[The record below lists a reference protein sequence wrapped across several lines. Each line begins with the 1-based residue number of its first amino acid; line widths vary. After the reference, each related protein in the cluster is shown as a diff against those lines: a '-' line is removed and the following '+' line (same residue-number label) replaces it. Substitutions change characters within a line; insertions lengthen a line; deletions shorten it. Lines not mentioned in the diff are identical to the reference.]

1 MPPRQIGG
9 STSTSRNVVFTRPQD
24 LPDDWYAIWENLV
37 TDMRRESQALPM
49 STMMALL
56 VERIATMYVQ
66 VRMQEG
72 NQADMEY
79 LQALQGLWL
88 KFVKEFSV
96 QLHRNSQTPE
106 QRFVAGF
113 KAAVSTAARKAG
125 PNATVREFLP
135 ILSTELEAYG
145 V

>member
-1 MPPRQIGG
+1 MPPREI
-9 STSTSRNVVFTRPQD
+9 SAVPSYSRDAVFTRPQD
-24 LPDDWYAIWENLV
+24 LPEDWYQLWEGLV
-37 TDMRRESQALPM
+37 TDMRRESQSLPM
-49 STMMALL
+49 NTMMALL

-72 NQADMEY
+72 TPAGAEY
-79 LQALQGLWL
+79 LQDLQALWL
-88 KFVKEFSV
+88 KMVKEFAV

-125 PNATVREFLP
+125 QNCTVRDFLP
-135 ILSTELEAYG
+135 ILAQELEAYG